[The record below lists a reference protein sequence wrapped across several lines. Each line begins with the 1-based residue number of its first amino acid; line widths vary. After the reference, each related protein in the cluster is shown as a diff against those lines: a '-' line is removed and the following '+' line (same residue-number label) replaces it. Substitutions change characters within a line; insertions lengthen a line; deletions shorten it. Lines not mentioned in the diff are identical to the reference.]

1 MKPTKILL
9 RIFALS
15 LLATAALAQAS
26 TVTGTVTDKTTNKP
40 AAGDAVVL
48 VDAQAGMKEVAKTTT
63 SASGRY
69 SLNTLGSSSYLVRV
83 THQGTTYFISAP
95 QEGSQGDIT
104 VYDAAAQV
112 DGIAI
117 SADVIECETDNG
129 RLYVNERYFIHNT
142 SSPPRTQNSAHG
154 FEIVLPA
161 DAVLESSAAS
171 RPGGLATNVQLQPT
185 GQKGHYAFNFPI
197 QPSQGEKETLFDV
210 RYQLPYSGG
219 KYSFTAK
226 EPLPADNLA
235 VLLPK
240 GMSFTAGAGADFK
253 QVEEDPGVLTFIAK
267 NALPGKTIEFTV
279 SGSGAMPREN
289 QGTNASAASGTQS
302 SDASAS
308 GSQSGTQAGG
318 GLAAPINTPDPLTK
332 YKWWILGAL
341 ALLLA
346 AVAAFLLR
354 KPAADPAAGLASG
367 AAIAAGQ
374 ENSTAFAASATPASR
389 NASLLNVLKD
399 ELFALESEKLSGTI
413 SAEEYA
419 ELKPALETVL
429 KRALKR
435 SSR

>member
-1 MKPTKILL
+1 MRPTKNLL
-9 RIFALS
+9 RTFALS

-26 TVTGTVTDKTTNKP
+26 TVTGTVTDKTSNKP

-48 VDAQAGMKEVAKTTT
+48 VDVQASMNEVAKTTT
-63 SASGRY
+63 SATGRY
-69 SLNTLGSSSYLVRV
+69 SLNAPGSSSYLVRV
-83 THQGTTYFISAP
+83 THQGTTYFIAAP

-112 DGIAI
+112 DGVAI
-117 SADVIECETDNG
+117 SADVMECETDNG

-142 SSPPRTQNSAHG
+142 SSPPRTQNSTHG

-171 RPGGLATNVQLQPT
+171 RPGGLATNIQLQPT

-210 RYQLPYSGG
+210 RYQLPYSSG
-219 KYSFTAK
+219 KYSFTAQ
-226 EPLPADNLA
+226 EPLPADNVA

-240 GMSFTAGAGADFK
+240 SMSFTAGAGAVFQ
-253 QVEEDPGVLTFIAK
+253 QVEEDPGVLTFIVK
-267 NALPGKTIEFTV
+267 HVPSGKTIDFTV

-289 QGTNASAASGTQS
+289 QGTNASTANGTQS
-302 SDASAS
+302 GDANAS
-308 GSQSGTQAGG
+308 GSQAGG
-318 GLAAPINTPDPLTK
+318 GLAAPIHTPDPLTK

-354 KPAADPAAGLASG
+354 KPAAGLAPG
-367 AAIAAGQ
+367 AGIDAGR
-374 ENSTAFAASATPASR
+374 ENSAAFAATPASR
-389 NASLLNVLKD
+389 NASLLSVLKE

-413 SAEEYA
+413 SAAEYA
-419 ELKPALETVL
+419 EQKPALETVM

>member
-1 MKPTKILL
+1 MRPTKNLL

-48 VDAQAGMKEVAKTTT
+48 VDAQAGMKEVAKTATG
-63 SASGRY
+63 ASGRY
-69 SLNTLGSSSYLVRV
+69 SLNAPGSSSYLVRV

-117 SADVIECETDNG
+117 SADVIECETENG

-185 GQKGHYAFNFPI
+185 GQKGRYAFNFPI

-219 KYSFTAK
+219 KYSFAAQ

-240 GMSFTAGAGADFK
+240 GMSFTAGAGTDFK

-267 NALPGKTIEFTV
+267 NALPGKAIEFTV
-279 SGSGAMPREN
+279 SGSGVMPREN
-289 QGTNASAASGTQS
+289 QGTNASAASGAQS
-302 SDASAS
+302 GDASA
-308 GSQSGTQAGG
+308 SGTQAGG
-318 GLAAPINTPDPLTK
+318 GLAAPIHTPDPLTK

-354 KPAADPAAGLASG
+354 KPAGAPAAG
-367 AAIAAGQ
+367 AAIAAGR
-374 ENSTAFAASATPASR
+374 ENLTASATPASR

-399 ELFALESEKLSGTI
+399 ELFALESDRLSGTI

-429 KRALKR
+429 KRALMR

>member
-1 MKPTKILL
+1 MLKDSLTTMRPTKNLL

-48 VDAQAGMKEVAKTTT
+48 VDAQAGMKEVAKTATG
-63 SASGRY
+63 ASGRY
-69 SLNTLGSSSYLVRV
+69 SLNAPGSSSYLVRV

-117 SADVIECETDNG
+117 SADVIECETENG

-185 GQKGHYAFNFPI
+185 GQKGRYAFNFPI

-219 KYSFTAK
+219 KY
-226 EPLPADNLA
+226 
-235 VLLPK
+235 
-240 GMSFTAGAGADFK
+240 SFTAGAGADFK

-429 KRALKR
+429 KRALMR